1 MNKQRRN
8 IINDCIAKLED
19 IKSELDS
26 VRDDEECAKD
36 ATPENLQDTDRYY
49 DMESNVDDLDSV
61 IGLLDDAIDSLNEVL
76 ER

>member
-1 MNKQRRN
+1 MNKARRK
-8 IINDCIAKLED
+8 IIEECVSKLED

-26 VRDDEECAKD
+26 VRDDEEFAKD

-61 IGLLDDAIDSLNEVL
+61 VCLLDDAIDSLNEVL

>member
-1 MNKQRRN
+1 MNKIRRQK
-8 IINDCIAKLED
+8 INDCIVKLED

-61 IGLLDDAIDSLNEVL
+61 VGLLDDAIDILQGVIDK
-76 ER
+76 